1 MINTIHLA
9 HRRFTINI
17 LCFSI
22 ALLTIILPTMTIS
35 QAVESKQATLSI
47 AQAVT
52 GREAQNKRLIQQAFN
67 TGNVDNVFNLLTD
80 DVQWTITGSS
90 RFSKTYT
97 PKQRL
102 IDETVTPL
110 ASRLATPIVPKIR
123 QVYAD
128 GDDVIV
134 WWDGTATA
142 KDNRP
147 YRNTYCWIMTLKNGR
162 ITRVVAFLDL
172 AAYTDVFNR
181 IPDSTTVK

>member
-1 MINTIHLA
+1 MNDTIHLA
-9 HRRFTINI
+9 HRRFMINI

-22 ALLTIILPTMTIS
+22 ALLTIVLPTIAIS

-52 GREAQNKRLIQQAFN
+52 GTEAQNKRLIQQAFK
-67 TGNVDNVFNLLTD
+67 GNVGNIFDLLTD

-97 PKQRL
+97 KQQL

-110 ASRLATPIVPKIR
+110 TNRLATPIVPKIR

-134 WWDGTATA
+134 LWDGTATA

-172 AAYTDVFNR
+172 IAYTDVFNR